1 MLRNFES
8 TLLRDPDKQILV
20 GPVAIFESLLE
31 NTSTTMITGLR
42 VPMSFLR
49 SEAAQDVG
57 FARKDLNPA
66 MHTRDVVQGFCDRKE
81 RDSGRMT
88 RLFPPG

>member
-8 TLLRDPDKQILV
+8 TLLRNPDKQILV

-42 VPMSFLR
+42 VPMSFL
-49 SEAAQDVG
+49 
-57 FARKDLNPA
+57 
-66 MHTRDVVQGFCDRKE
+66 
-81 RDSGRMT
+81 
-88 RLFPPG
+88 